1 MRLRILLGT
10 IILVAALAIYGIA
23 AMAVAVAPAAEAHH
37 LLAAFDRAVADDEA
51 ERFALVVQL
60 LKRRRP
66 EQRFILRLRRDP
78 RDQPI
83 EAGDL
88 AMQVMG
94 RGHVLCSSKRITG
107 LTLLA
112 VKLLPARSG
121 QKDGAAPLWA
131 DPAIGAKPRCP
142 VGALPCRRPFA

>member
-94 RGHVLCSSKRITG
+94 RGHVLFQQANHRINAVGGEIAPRAIRAKRRGST
-107 LTLLA
+107 TL
-112 VKLLPARSG
+112 G
-121 QKDGAAPLWA
+121 
-131 DPAIGAKPRCP
+131 
-142 VGALPCRRPFA
+142 